1 SRKHHIGSLTA
12 LNGFGPRLL
21 NPAEQTV
28 DRRSPSACFRE
39 RRDGR
44 NQGCERD
51 NNDAHHDQ
59 KFDQREGSFWRR
71 PFHAF
76 SPIVLRATPSEQGRR
91 EIMAGKT
98 GYGGEGC
105 TGGGLFFSRL
115 QGRLRKFGATVTKL
129 GNNDCSCVDRPRL

>member
-1 SRKHHIGSLTA
+1 LTA

-59 KFDQREGSFWRR
+59 KLDQREGTFWRR

-76 SPIVLRATPSEQGRR
+76 SPIVLRATPSEQRRR

-98 GYGGEGC
+98 GHEVERS
-105 TGGGLFFSRL
+105 TSGGLFASRIR
-115 QGRLRKFGATVTKL
+115 GRRRKFWRKR
-129 GNNDCSCVDRPRL
+129 SKR